1 MEPGLQNYFTDGN
14 AIAQGLHF
22 LGEKFGA
29 TLGIDSKE
37 IGHMKKESLEGH
49 VPVVPDINC
58 GNFRPVG
65 RIEQREQ
72 RHFLPLRAKLLRDLI
87 RDVPPETITPAQ
99 VRAAGLPPPDL
110 FHVKGGH
117 VFDFGQRCRAA
128 IQSLRLQTIEGLIVT
143 EEFGKLA
150 VNQNIPAG
158 PLNKKEGEPRAVGLN
173 GYKRR
178 PARRSEISTQN
189 RS

>member
-1 MEPGLQNYFTDGN
+1 MEPGLQNSFPDRN

-29 TLGIDSKE
+29 ALGIDSKE

-72 RHFLPLRAKLLRDLI
+72 RHFLPLRAKLLSDVI
-87 RDVPPETITPAQ
+87 RDGPTETKTPQ
-99 VRAAGLPPPDL
+99 KKSAA
-110 FHVKGGH
+110 
-117 VFDFGQRCRAA
+117 
-128 IQSLRLQTIEGLIVT
+128 
-143 EEFGKLA
+143 
-150 VNQNIPAG
+150 
-158 PLNKKEGEPRAVGLN
+158 
-173 GYKRR
+173 
-178 PARRSEISTQN
+178 
-189 RS
+189 

>member
-1 MEPGLQNYFTDGN
+1 MEPVLKNSFPDGN

-37 IGHMKKESLEGH
+37 IGHVKKESLEGH

-72 RHFLPLRAKLLRDLI
+72 RHFLRLRAKLLSELI
-87 RDVPPETITPAQ
+87 RDGPTETITAQQ
-99 VRAAGLPPPDL
+99 VR
-110 FHVKGGH
+110 
-117 VFDFGQRCRAA
+117 
-128 IQSLRLQTIEGLIVT
+128 
-143 EEFGKLA
+143 
-150 VNQNIPAG
+150 
-158 PLNKKEGEPRAVGLN
+158 
-173 GYKRR
+173 
-178 PARRSEISTQN
+178 
-189 RS
+189 